1 MPGFQTRVILVL
13 FFQFV
18 LPITSTKCLIT
29 LCSDP
34 YTLLLR
40 SCEWHSTGRKF
51 FKKTVHRGGGA
62 RTGGWGG
69 GCQLPWQHA
78 VGVVEESHKRHH
90 RSHWGVREKVVGT
103 AGGIYSSGLFCLS
116 CGVPGPGIRSQ
127 PQSRPKRSCGN
138 TRSLTHCARSGIEP
152 VSQHS
157 QDMAYPIPLH
167 HRRNSKAV
175 GLDSLGSFANK
186 GKQY

>member
-51 FKKTVHRGGGA
+51 FKKTVRRGGGA
-62 RTGGWGG
+62 RTGGWRG

-78 VGVVEESHKRHH
+78 VGVVEGSHKRHH
-90 RSHWGVREKVVGT
+90 RDHWRVKERMVGK
-103 AGGIYSSGLFCLS
+103 AVGLYSFLFCLS

-127 PQSRPKRSCGN
+127 PQSRPKPQLWQYQILNPLCQVRDRTSVSALPRHGLSH
-138 TRSLTHCARSGIEP
+138 SLAPSQELQSSGFRQFGE
-152 VSQHS
+152 
-157 QDMAYPIPLH
+157 LC
-167 HRRNSKAV
+167 
-175 GLDSLGSFANK
+175 
-186 GKQY
+186 